1 MLIGWLDIRTMK
13 KLWILAVF
21 LFLSRLA
28 SAVES
33 VAFPDPQQFPLPE
46 GYKTTVQFWMRV
58 YGEWSDN
65 QMVIH
70 DAQNMD
76 IIFDVIDVPGDNQL
90 LYSARK
96 AIVLDRVDTIRAILK
111 DLDQDPNSR
120 SRSDEHEKI
129 YQLYKNISDP
139 DKFRNAASNVRVQ
152 QGIKDRFEQGLSQMT
167 IYIAQIKKIFREQG
181 MPEELAYLPLV
192 ESSFNN
198 QSLSKTM
205 AAGIWQFMPGTAR
218 LYMKVNRDVDERL
231 DPYTATRAA
240 ALYLKKSYQM
250 LGTWPL
256 AITSYNHGQQGMNKA
271 VQIVGSSDYMDIYN
285 RYDGKYFGFA
295 SRNFYGEFLA
305 ACKVMKEADKY
316 FGTIAYAASQLH
328 DSITLSSPLY
338 ISGILSHSDLT
349 REELRSVNPALQS
362 SVIFSKR
369 PVPAGYE
376 LRFPQGKINDLEVL
390 IARVRGSEPDVK
402 MASSSVSTSVK
413 TSSGGRSGGSSKG
426 GKAYVVQ
433 RGDTLSSISRRFST
447 SIQTIRQINDLP
459 HDKIYPGQRLLIGSR

>member
-1 MLIGWLDIRTMK
+1 MK

-21 LFLSRLA
+21 LFFSRLA
-28 SAVES
+28 SATEPV
-33 VAFPDPQQFPLPE
+33 VFPDPEQFPLPE

-70 DAQNMD
+70 DAENMD
-76 IIFDVIDVPGDNQL
+76 IIFDVVNLPGDNPL

-96 AIVLDRVDTIRAILK
+96 AVVLDRVEAIRAILN

-120 SRSDEHEKI
+120 TRSDDHEKI

-139 DKFRNAASNVRVQ
+139 YKFRNAASNVRVQ
-152 QGIKDRFEQGLSQMT
+152 QGIKDRFEQGLTQMT
-167 IYIAQIKKIFREQG
+167 LYISQIKRIFREQG

-256 AITSYNHGQQGMNKA
+256 AITSYNHGQQGMSKA
-271 VQIVGSSDYMDIYN
+271 VQIVGTTDFMDIYD

-305 ACKVMKEADKY
+305 ACKVMKDTDKY
-316 FGTIAYAASQLH
+316 FGSIAYASPQLH
-328 DSITLSSPLY
+328 DSIRLSSPLY
-338 ISGILSHSDLT
+338 ISGILNHSDLT
-349 REELRSVNPALQS
+349 REELRTANPALQS

-369 PVPAGYE
+369 AIPAGYE
-376 LRFPQGKINDLEVL
+376 LRFPQGKIKDLDVF
-390 IARVRGSEPDVK
+390 IAKVRGSEPPPVQ
-402 MASSSVSTSVK
+402 MASSSVSTKVK
-413 TSSGGRSGGSSKG
+413 TSTSKGGRSGGSSKG
-426 GKAYVVQ
+426 GKAYVVR
-433 RGDTLSSISRRFST
+433 RGDTLSSISRKFST
-447 SIQTIRQINDLP
+447 SVQTIRQINDLP
-459 HDKIYPGQRLLIGSR
+459 HDKIYPGQKLLIGSR